1 MHRDKKRQLATSRAA
16 WIAGCE
22 GREISAK
29 LVSALM
35 EEVLGQCGRKERR
48 WRKQRQRRIRPK
60 MDDGTRVSQW
70 LNRERKE
77 VTSQGNV
84 HRNVTF

>member
-1 MHRDKKRQLATSRAA
+1 MHRDKRLLAASRAA

-29 LVSALM
+29 LVSALR
-35 EEVLGQCGRKERR
+35 EEVLGQCGRKEWR

-60 MDDGTRVSQW
+60 MNDGARVSRW
-70 LNRERKE
+70 LNRESKE

-84 HRNVTF
+84 HRNATF